1 MRYESLYFT
10 KQINVSSADASDTN
24 CNQFI
29 IEWTPNTSSL
39 MEFGQLI
46 LQFNTVCQISNIN
59 LNI

>member
-1 MRYESLYFT
+1 MDICEDDA
-10 KQINVSSADASDTN
+10 NSSN

-39 MEFGQLI
+39 MEFGQLT

-59 LNI
+59 YNI